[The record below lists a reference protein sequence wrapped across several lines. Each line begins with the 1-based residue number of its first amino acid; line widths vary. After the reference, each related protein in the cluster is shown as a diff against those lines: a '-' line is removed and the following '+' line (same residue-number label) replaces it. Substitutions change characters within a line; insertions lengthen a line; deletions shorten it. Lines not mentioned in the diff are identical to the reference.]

1 MKIHHPITGHD
12 AEVNEAHARLLID
25 ESGWEAVDE
34 ADYQKKVEA
43 EKVEKEPPS
52 MSRAEALKKPRKPRT
67 SAKKEI
73 D

>member
-25 ESGWEAVDE
+25 QSGWEAVDD
-34 ADYQKKVEA
+34 DYQKKVEK
-43 EKVEKEPPS
+43 EKVEEAPAS
-52 MSRAEALKKPRKPRT
+52 MSRAEALKKSRKPRT
-67 SAKKEI
+67 SAKKEN